1 MIRADFYQSSGKY
14 REFTIS
20 GHAGYAE
27 SGQDVVCAA
36 VSSAVQLTVNLLNVL
51 GCSPEAAAEDNL
63 VRCSTDGSGSSSAV
77 IKTLMN
83 HLKAILL
90 EFPQTIKITIRR
102 CKYV

>member
-1 MIRADFYQSSGKY
+1 MIKADFYQSDGKY

-27 SGQDVVCAA
+27 SGKDVVCAA
-36 VSSAVQLTVNLLNVL
+36 VSSAVQLTVNVLDAL
-51 GCSPEAAAEDNL
+51 GCSPEASAEDNL
-63 VRCSTDGSGSSSAV
+63 IRCITDGSGSSSAV
-77 IKTLMN
+77 IMTLMS
-83 HLKAILL
+83 HLKAILM